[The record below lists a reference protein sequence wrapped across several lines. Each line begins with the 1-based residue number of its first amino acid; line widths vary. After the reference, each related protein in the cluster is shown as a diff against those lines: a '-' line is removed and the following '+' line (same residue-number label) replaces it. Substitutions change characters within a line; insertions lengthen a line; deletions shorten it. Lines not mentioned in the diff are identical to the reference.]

1 MILEYFVL
9 VVALLISATSAY
21 YSIIGL
27 TAIFAAAFWSIVI
40 MGTVLELGKIAASLW
55 LKKYWHQASWQLKY
69 YLATAV
75 GVLMVIT
82 SLGIFGGLSKA
93 HLDQA
98 VPLGDVAAEVAQLDE
113 RIQTERANIESAQ
126 RALQQ
131 MDAQVEQRLSRSDD
145 ATGAERAVQIRRQ
158 QVRERAKLQ
167 QEIATAQQTIA
178 ALNKERAPIASELR
192 KVEAEVG
199 PIKYVAALIY
209 GDNPDDNLLERAVR
223 WVIII
228 IVLVFDPLAIALL
241 LAATTSLRWNTKKQ
255 QQPAAEN
262 TESAASVDHGSCS
275 KCGTQLAHAPGIGLY
290 CSNSQCSAV
299 DDQSLWDLENQPT
312 APQPTT
318 SRVLHSEQQP
328 TLADLSSSWTT
339 TSTTSMPWGFT
350 YTMAPANSKWHDFS
364 SLAPAPTTSV
374 TDPEPVVQLLSPAEL
389 DKKIAVRQLVDRV
402 KNLQLQADN
411 EPELPLVNKFGTQF
425 PPDPELHE
433 TFLRVDSLPS
443 RLYKFNGRFWKEIN
457 RSEADQYRY
466 DDQYIDFLISQLES
480 DKYDADL
487 LTDSE
492 RVQIAQR
499 LKQ

>member
-1 MILEYFVL
+1 MFEYFVL
-9 VVALLISATSAY
+9 AVALLISATSAY

-55 LKKYWHQASWQLKY
+55 LKQYWHQSPWQLKY
-69 YLATAV
+69 YLVTAV

-98 VPLGDVAAEVAQLDE
+98 VPLGDVAATVAQLDE
-113 RIQTERANIESAQ
+113 RIQTERGNIESAQ

-131 MDAQVEQRLSRSDD
+131 MDAQVEQRLSRSSDD
-145 ATGAERAVQIRRQ
+145 RGAERAVQIRRQ
-158 QVRERAKLQ
+158 QAKERAKLQ
-167 QEIATAQQTIA
+167 QDIAAAQQTIV

-209 GDNPDDNLLERAVR
+209 GDNPDANLLERAVR

-241 LAATTSLRWNTKKQ
+241 LAATSSMRWNAQKQ
-255 QQPAAEN
+255 KPDPGATLPPVLPPTPEPESLTLKPAVPTSTQKTLFDWSSN
-262 TESAASVDHGSCS
+262 WTTASI
-275 KCGTQLAHAPGIGLY
+275 TL
-290 CSNSQCSAV
+290 
-299 DDQSLWDLENQPT
+299 
-312 APQPTT
+312 APQG
-318 SRVLHSEQQP
+318 S
-328 TLADLSSSWTT
+328 
-339 TSTTSMPWGFT
+339 T
-350 YTMAPANSKWHDFS
+350 YTIVPANSKWYDFS
-364 SLAPAPTTSV
+364 LLALAPTTAP
-374 TDPEPVVQLLSPAEL
+374 TKAEPAIQLSLDLEL
-389 DKKIAVRQLVDRV
+389 DQAIAVRELTEPVIEQTTDTAALSNLDINQ
-402 KNLQLQADN
+402 NLQLQADN
-411 EPELPLVNKFGTQF
+411 QPALPVVNRFGTQF
-425 PPDPELHE
+425 PSDPGLNE
-433 TFLRVDSLPS
+433 TFLRVDSLPV
-443 RLYKFNGRFWKEIN
+443 RLYKFNGRIWKEIN
-457 RSEADQYRY
+457 RSVVDQYKY

-480 DKYDADL
+480 GKYDADL

-499 LKQ
+499 LEQ